1 MKYTAGTAAKA
12 VGKTNKTVSD
22 QINARGTVV
31 GLVPLLGRT
40 RRLYPRY
47 HLIDALELPA
57 GYLQPLSKNYDPT

>member
-31 GLVPLLGRT
+31 SLVPLLGRT

-47 HLIDALELPA
+47 HLIDALELP
-57 GYLQPLSKNYDPT
+57 